1 MSEPPR
7 TSDAQYTADGRR
19 RDPVEELD
27 MRDDEMS
34 PHQRATGVV
43 LRMWGRVSVPG
54 SLVAALVL
62 GTWLAWTGP
71 GNVNP
76 LILAA
81 TYFLVGAPTS
91 IALFYGQER
100 MRKAIARRVLR
111 QLDAP
116 VRGALSG
123 GESSAAF
130 QTTRDDG
137 AREK

>member
-7 TSDAQYTADGRR
+7 ISDPIHELAIRA
-19 RDPVEELD
+19 EE
-27 MRDDEMS
+27 MT

-43 LRMWGRVSVPG
+43 LRMWGRVSVPA
-54 SLVAALVL
+54 SLVVSLVL
-62 GTWLAWTGP
+62 GTWLAWTSP
-71 GNVNP
+71 GTVNP

-81 TYFLVGAPTS
+81 TYFLVGMPTC
-91 IALFYGQER
+91 IALFLGQDR
-100 MRKAIARRVLR
+100 MRKAIAKRVLR

-130 QTTRDDG
+130 QTTRDDD
-137 AREK
+137 ARGK